1 MILPLSAPVFG
12 ALFNLD
18 FVATWNEYAMA
29 TTLLQDQGMFMI
41 PQAIQHFNSEF
52 QTQWGQLNAFVIST
66 MLPVLVVYLLFQR
79 FFTSG
84 ALSGAVKG

>member
-1 MILPLSAPVFG
+1 
-12 ALFNLD
+12 
-18 FVATWNEYAMA
+18 MA